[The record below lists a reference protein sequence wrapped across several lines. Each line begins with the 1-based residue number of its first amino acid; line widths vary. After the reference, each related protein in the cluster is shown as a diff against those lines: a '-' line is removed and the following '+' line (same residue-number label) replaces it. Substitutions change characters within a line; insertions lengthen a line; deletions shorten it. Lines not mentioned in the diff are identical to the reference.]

1 MKVFYKSLIASLI
14 AVSSLA
20 VAADKQQELT
30 FELEA
35 TIPSERSYVKFSDP
49 SFGLTPQEMV
59 WDNDAYILNNV
70 TTNLQARNTE
80 GKISAHLLSAAVLEH
95 ENTPANNIPLTIRIG
110 STDLGVG
117 PANAADI
124 LTALSAADEK
134 TLSLVVSPTGSP
146 AYEGGRYEA
155 EVTMVFDHEIP

>member
-1 MKVFYKSLIASLI
+1 MKVYYKSLIASLV

-20 VAADKQQELT
+20 VAVDKQQELT

-49 SFGLTPQEMV
+49 SFGSTKQEMV
-59 WDNDAYILNNV
+59 WDEDAYILNNV
-70 TTNLQARNTE
+70 STNLQARNTE

-95 ENTPANNIPLTIRIG
+95 EDTPANNIPLTVRVG
-110 STDLGVG
+110 TTDLGVG
-117 PANAADI
+117 PTNAADI
-124 LTALSAADEK
+124 LTAANAADEK
-134 TLSLVVSPTGSP
+134 TLPLLVSPTGTP
-146 AYEGGRYEA
+146 TYEGGNYTG

>member
-1 MKVFYKSLIASLI
+1 MKLFYKSLIASLV

-20 VAADKQQELT
+20 VADKQQQLN

-35 TIPSERSYVKFSDP
+35 TIPLERSYVKFSDP
-49 SFGLTPQEMV
+49 GFGSTRQEMV
-59 WDNDAYILNNV
+59 WDENANILNNV
-70 TTNLQARNTE
+70 STTLQARNTE
-80 GKISAHLLSAAVLEH
+80 GKISAHLLNAAVLDH
-95 ENTPANNIPLTIRIG
+95 EDTPANNIPLTIRVG

-124 LTALSAADEK
+124 LTAANAADEK
-134 TLSLVVSPTGSP
+134 TLPLVVSPTGTP
-146 AYEGGRYEA
+146 TYEGGSYTG